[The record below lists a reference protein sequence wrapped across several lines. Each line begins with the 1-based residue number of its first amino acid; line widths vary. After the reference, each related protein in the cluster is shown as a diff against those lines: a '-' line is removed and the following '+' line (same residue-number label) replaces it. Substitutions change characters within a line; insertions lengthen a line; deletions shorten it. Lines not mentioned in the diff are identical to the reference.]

1 MKTIYLL
8 RHAKSSWKDDS
19 LDDIERPLNKR
30 GRQTA
35 AAMGRHLADA
45 GMAPETIL
53 CSPAV
58 RTRETLDSI
67 STVLAEPVP
76 TRFEQEIY
84 DAEAGDLL
92 ARLRRLNDH
101 LGSVMIIGHNPAMED
116 LTRLLVPGA
125 DQERVGEKFPT
136 GSLAVIAVDA
146 ASWAAVEPDSGR
158 LVDFVYG
165 RALTGKADD

>member
-19 LDDIERPLNKR
+19 LDDIDRPLNKR

-58 RTRETLDSI
+58 RTRETLDGVSRA
-67 STVLAEPVP
+67 LAEPVP

-116 LTRLLVPGA
+116 LARLLVPSA
-125 DQERVGEKFPT
+125 DRERVGEKFPT
-136 GSLAVIAVDA
+136 GSLAVIEADA
-146 ASWAAVEPDSGR
+146 ESWATVEPGAGR